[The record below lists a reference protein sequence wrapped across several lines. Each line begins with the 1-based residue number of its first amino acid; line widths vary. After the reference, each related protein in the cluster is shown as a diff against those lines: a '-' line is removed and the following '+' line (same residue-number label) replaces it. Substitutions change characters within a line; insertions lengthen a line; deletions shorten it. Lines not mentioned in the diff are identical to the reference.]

1 MTKAM
6 WYPYGSGRVRRLVF
20 LGRLRVSP
28 RIRIDHDRIT
38 EFCRRWSVTELSLFG
53 SVLRE
58 DFRPQSDVDVLVSF
72 SPDAPWHL
80 MHLVEMREEL
90 EQIFGREVDLVE
102 KAALRNPFRRHE
114 ILTTRQT
121 LYAA

>member
-1 MTKAM
+1 MTEAM
-6 WYPYGSGRVRRLVF
+6 WYPYWSGRVRCPVF
-20 LGRLRVSP
+20 LRRFRVRP
-28 RIRIDHDRIT
+28 RIRIDHNRIA

-58 DFRPQSDVDVLVSF
+58 DFRPHSDVDVLVSF

-90 EQIFGREVDLVE
+90 EQIFGREVDLIE
-102 KAALRNPFRRHE
+102 KKALRNPFRRHE
-114 ILTTRQT
+114 ILTTMQT
-121 LYAA
+121 VYAA